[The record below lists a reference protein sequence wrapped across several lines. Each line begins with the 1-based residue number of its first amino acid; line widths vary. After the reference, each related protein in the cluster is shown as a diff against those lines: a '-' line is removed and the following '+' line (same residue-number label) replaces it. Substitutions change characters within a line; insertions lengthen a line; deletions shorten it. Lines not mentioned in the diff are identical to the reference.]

1 MNNYFRVR
9 FSFMDRE
16 PNYLFGGA
24 HCKKM
29 GKKST
34 ATVQFN
40 VRAPGYAND
49 LGNAKDRIQTSRSR
63 LILSINNN

>member
-1 MNNYFRVR
+1 
-9 FSFMDRE
+9 MDRE
-16 PNYLFGGA
+16 PNYQFGGA

-49 LGNAKDRIQTSRSR
+49 LGNAKD
-63 LILSINNN
+63 